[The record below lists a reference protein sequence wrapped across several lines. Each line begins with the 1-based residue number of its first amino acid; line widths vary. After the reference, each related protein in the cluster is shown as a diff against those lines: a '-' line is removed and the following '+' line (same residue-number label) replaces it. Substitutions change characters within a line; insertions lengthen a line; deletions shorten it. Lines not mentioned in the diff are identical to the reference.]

1 MKNLIRKGVKF
12 WESEIS
18 LRIFFVSIVV
28 LNFVIIPLMSENQ
41 REGSFF
47 TRVFFLFLVI
57 TGSIAIIKT
66 QKYKY
71 SVYFLCVVSF
81 IFWFLSRN
89 FEHNWIEIADG
100 LIQSLIFLLFIILI
114 LIKVFQGGVYTLQR
128 LEGAMTGLLL
138 FGNLFAILYYT
149 MNLILG
155 PNTFSVPGGES
166 LAAFTY
172 FSFTTLTTLG
182 YGDVLPI
189 HPIVRSLS
197 NMEAVIG
204 TLYPAV
210 LIARLLSLD
219 KPTETE
225 S

>member
-1 MKNLIRKGVKF
+1 MKNLIKRGVKF
-12 WESEIS
+12 WESELS
-18 LRIFFVSIVV
+18 LRIFFVSIVI
-28 LNFVIIPLMSENQ
+28 LNFVIIPLMSENKI
-41 REGSFF
+41 EGSFI
-47 TRVFFLFLVI
+47 TRVFFLFLVV
-57 TGSIAIIKT
+57 TGTIAIIKN

-71 SVYFLCVVSF
+71 SVYLLCVVSF
-81 IFWFLSRN
+81 IVWFLGRN
-89 FEHNWIEIADG
+89 NDIHWINVTDG

-114 LIKVFQGGVYTLQR
+114 LIKVFEGGVYTLQR

-155 PNTFSVPGGES
+155 PNTFSVSGGEN
-166 LAAFTY
+166 LASFTY

-219 KPTETE
+219 RPSDTD
-225 S
+225 